1 MAEMKELTAAALDI
15 VDQMSSILLSADTEL
30 QRREDGKRDTEAR
43 RLLTS
48 NALAGLT
55 ESLLTLRRAYTLL
68 RALEIAAARSEAP
81 LAALQAAA
89 RADTSDEEGQVQLLF
104 ELVKTRL
111 RKVLLTIFPFAARE
125 ADERLN

>member
-55 ESLLTLRRAYTLL
+55 ESLLTLRRAYSLL
-68 RALEIAAARSEAP
+68 RALEIVAARSEAP